1 MTKQIKLANNAL
13 APLEATLLKNI
24 KQPTTIHDARINL
37 RRFYECY
44 DGNLRVYS
52 QKSDKKG
59 NSINVAQG
67 SRENGKWKP
76 APWSEL
82 KNDPHPAIMFQC
94 AFGSDVTTDINI
106 EQLNNLRDIYAIT
119 DTGFFSQKHDPNF
132 CMNIWM
138 PNSPRKNWS
147 MLRMEAHNEIN
158 YDFSSDWLECEEI
171 YKLYDNNQP
180 VLQKRMSFTNYMLKK
195 NISVPAYQ
203 LNNLDKRYLHWL
215 LLGPFAP
222 YQFDEQKNRQAA

>member
-37 RRFYECY
+37 RRFYQCK

-52 QKSDKKG
+52 EKIDKKG
-59 NSINVAQG
+59 NSINVAEG

-76 APWSEL
+76 ASWS
-82 KNDPHPAIMFQC
+82 KMKDDPHPAIMSQC
-94 AFGSDVTTDINI
+94 ALGSDITTDINI

-119 DTGFFSQKHDPNF
+119 NTGFGTQKHDPNF

-138 PNSPRKNWS
+138 PNAPQDDWD
-147 MLRMEAHNEIN
+147 MLQYEAHLKIN

-180 VLQKRMSFTNYMLKK
+180 ILQKRMGFTNYMFKK

-215 LLGPFAP
+215 LLGPLAP
-222 YQFDEQKNRQAA
+222 YQFKNHTAQQAA

>member
-37 RRFYECY
+37 RRFYQCY

-52 QKSDKKG
+52 EKSDKNG
-59 NSINVAQG
+59 NPINVAEG

-76 APWSEL
+76 DPWSEL

-94 AFGSDVTTDINI
+94 AILSDITTDINI
-106 EQLNNLRDIYAIT
+106 EQLNNLSDIYAIT
-119 DTGFFSQKHDPNF
+119 NSGFGTHKHDPNF

-138 PNSPRKNWS
+138 PNSPRRNWS
-147 MLRMEAHNEIN
+147 MLRMEAHNYIN
-158 YDFSSDWLECEEI
+158 HDFSSDWLECEQI
-171 YKLYDNNQP
+171 YKLYDNNQS

-195 NISVPAYQ
+195 NITVPLYQ
-203 LNNLDKRYLHWL
+203 LNNRDKRYLHWL
-215 LLGPFAP
+215 LLGPLAP
-222 YQFDEQKNRQAA
+222 YQFESQTTQQAA